1 MLASALI
8 CMMIA
13 PVVRGHGSLTIPQV
27 RNSVD
32 RQAPQWKGGYPKIP
46 DFPGTGRWGLPNE
59 TCGTVPWS
67 CQEGCSCSNGTEP
80 CDVGQSCFWFASGCT
95 IGCEA
100 CDGNGGRPG
109 DGTMHG
115 VGACRCN
122 DNCINST
129 LNDPKLRTTNRQAA
143 AGSKEDWTRF
153 NPWRAPGRAP
163 TYGPCGMA
171 GGGPQSGV
179 ESGEYNATSFA
190 KQGDLG
196 TNLPEHHGAV
206 WKAGQTAE
214 TAWYIRANHGGGY
227 AFRLCK
233 KEGNGSCT
241 AEADFLKLPYL
252 KFEATKLRWN
262 DGVEENIT
270 GTYTTQGTYPSGSM
284 WAMNP
289 LPMSASAFSPPCKSG
304 AHPPVRAPMALG
316 KYGDNPGR
324 CAGNWPTTVNI
335 VDTLRVPADTVP
347 GEYVLSWRWDCEGTA
362 QVWNACS
369 DITIT
374 A

>member
-1 MLASALI
+1 MSFVSKLLVGRLGRSLI
-8 CMMIA
+8 RRCHA
-13 PVVRGHGSLTIPQV
+13 G
-27 RNSVD
+27 
-32 RQAPQWKGGYPKIP
+32 
-46 DFPGTGRWGLPNE
+46 
-59 TCGTVPWS
+59 
-67 CQEGCSCSNGTEP
+67 
-80 CDVGQSCFWFASGCT
+80 FASGCT

-153 NPWRAPGRAP
+153 NPWRCVVRDSNSGHQLLLPPANWCPTFGVPHCSIFCAPEPRRAPGRAP

-190 KQGDLG
+190 KQGDLC

-214 TAWYIRANHGGGY
+214 TAWYIRASECIPKGR
-227 AFRLCK
+227 APRRCR
-233 KEGNGSCT
+233 
-241 AEADFLKLPYL
+241 P
-252 KFEATKLRWN
+252 
-262 DGVEENIT
+262 
-270 GTYTTQGTYPSGSM
+270 
-284 WAMNP
+284 P
-289 LPMSASAFSPPCKSG
+289 LPPAPARPAHDFGAS
-304 AHPPVRAPMALG
+304 
-316 KYGDNPGR
+316 
-324 CAGNWPTTVNI
+324 
-335 VDTLRVPADTVP
+335 
-347 GEYVLSWRWDCEGTA
+347 
-362 QVWNACS
+362 
-369 DITIT
+369 
-374 A
+374 